1 MKTDDLMQILHDKA
15 TRGESLSNT
24 EKEQLDAW
32 YEVQDKLENDL
43 LTKNLS
49 ADIGMNRKKQIQI
62 VLTEIA
68 DFSNQIKTLIARNDI
83 LRREN
88 ETLREKLVQNL
99 MREVV

>member
-15 TRGESLSNT
+15 TRGEGLSET
-24 EKEQLDAW
+24 KKAQLDAW
-32 YEVQDKLENDL
+32 YETQDKLENDL
-43 LTKNLS
+43 LTENLS
-49 ADIGMNRKKQIQI
+49 ADMRVNRKKQIQT

-68 DFSNQIKTLIARNDI
+68 NFSNKIQTLIAQNEI

>member
-43 LTKNLS
+43 LTK
-49 ADIGMNRKKQIQI
+49 IQH
-62 VLTEIA
+62 
-68 DFSNQIKTLIARNDI
+68 
-83 LRREN
+83 
-88 ETLREKLVQNL
+88 L
-99 MREVV
+99 MRFFMFLSTNLQPTG